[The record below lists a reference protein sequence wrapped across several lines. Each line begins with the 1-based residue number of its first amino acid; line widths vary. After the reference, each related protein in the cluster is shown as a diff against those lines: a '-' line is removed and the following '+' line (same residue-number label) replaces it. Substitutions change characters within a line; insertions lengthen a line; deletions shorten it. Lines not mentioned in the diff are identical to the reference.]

1 MHHAIYDKLRS
12 VANGRGT
19 MTYGEV
25 APLASLD
32 MSDPADRNQIAQ
44 ILGEIST
51 YEHEQGRP
59 MLSAVVVLHDSG
71 LPGQGFFTLA
81 RELGELDRD
90 DELAFF
96 ASELERVHHHWGATP
111 A

>member
-1 MHHAIYDKLRS
+1 MQHAIYEKLRS

-19 MTYGEV
+19 ITYGEI
-25 APLASLD
+25 APMAGLD
-32 MSDPADRNQIAQ
+32 MSDPADRSQIAQ

-51 YEHEQGRP
+51 YEHEQERP

-81 RELGELDRD
+81 RELGVFDGH